1 MEKKS
6 HKKQYIFIILIYLII
21 FVPLVFLRYPDARNE
36 LKYFVITEDMIKAK
50 NYLILKYFS
59 ELYPDKPPLYFW
71 ILIFFKTYFSNMF
84 FSLSLLFGSLLP
96 SFGISILS
104 FKLFTKLKDE
114 KFGFFITL
122 ILMTIPYFTGIS
134 VFLRMDML
142 MSFFISLA
150 LYLFFT
156 TYINKNKPRIIK
168 LIVMYTSIGIAV
180 LTKGGAGF
188 IIPILVILTFLV
200 LERNLSFLK
209 EIHFFRG
216 ILLILAILG
225 IWFYEIYIQPDGKE
239 YISLLL
245 GQETLG
251 RMVKAKTHSR
261 PLYFYP
267 VRLPL
272 ILYPYGIIYLGAF
285 IYYLKNIRKYFSWS
299 LIEKIGFA
307 WSVVPLIFFSFVSG
321 KLEIYLLP
329 LYTGFVVLG
338 FTFMERIK
346 YSKIGNIFIK
356 ITEVLL
362 IIPLLLDILFNKEK
376 NREKCIKYLI
386 GTTLVLYLTFPFL
399 LTKYNDEFTLKNI
412 VQLIQNTNN
421 EIITYKFSD
430 FLNISYEVNKNIED
444 IENKDVIS
452 NIPKDRKTFIVSREK
467 YKDEVEE
474 NNKFKLL
481 YNNRAY
487 YLYSN

>member
-6 HKKQYIFIILIYLII
+6 HKKQYIFIILIYFII

-59 ELYPDKPPLYFW
+59 ELYPDKLPLYFW

-216 ILLILAILG
+216 ILLILVILG
-225 IWFYEIYIQPDGKE
+225 IWFYGIYIQPDGKE

-285 IYYLKNIRKYFSWS
+285 IYYLKNIRKYFS
-299 LIEKIGFA
+299 
-307 WSVVPLIFFSFVSG
+307 
-321 KLEIYLLP
+321 
-329 LYTGFVVLG
+329 
-338 FTFMERIK
+338 
-346 YSKIGNIFIK
+346 
-356 ITEVLL
+356 
-362 IIPLLLDILFNKEK
+362 
-376 NREKCIKYLI
+376 
-386 GTTLVLYLTFPFL
+386 
-399 LTKYNDEFTLKNI
+399 
-412 VQLIQNTNN
+412 
-421 EIITYKFSD
+421 
-430 FLNISYEVNKNIED
+430 
-444 IENKDVIS
+444 
-452 NIPKDRKTFIVSREK
+452 
-467 YKDEVEE
+467 
-474 NNKFKLL
+474 
-481 YNNRAY
+481 
-487 YLYSN
+487 